1 MLAASNVDPT
11 KLALPLQGTKRQ
23 VANLAIICVGK
34 TPKKYDAR
42 LTASKSAKTAT
53 FKIEDGIAASND
65 GALQGAVAALPL
77 NALVRLNVNQAF
89 VLEIDRSGVAAKLK
103 QLFDVVLYLEYI
115 ASF

>member
-11 KLALPLQGTKRQ
+11 KLALPLQETKRQ

-34 TPKKYDAR
+34 THKKYDAK

-53 FKIEDGIAASND
+53 FKIEDGLAASND
-65 GALQGAVAALPL
+65 GAFQGAVAALPL
-77 NALVRLNVNQAF
+77 DAFVRLNVNQAF
-89 VLEIDRSGVAAKLK
+89 VLKIDRSGVTAKLK